1 MEISLDL
8 KERILN
14 RYKDDDEW
22 SRIIEVLDKNDKASE
37 DAANLP
43 FYRGTDR
50 LIWRIDDTTIDYI
63 FAPERLYISKAYV
76 KDFFDI
82 VYNKNGFIGRDRY
95 HKIITR

>member
-1 MEISLDL
+1 MEMSSDL

-50 LIWRIDDTTIDYI
+50 LI
-63 FAPERLYISKAYV
+63 
-76 KDFFDI
+76 
-82 VYNKNGFIGRDRY
+82 
-95 HKIITR
+95 

>member
-1 MEISLDL
+1 MSSDL

-14 RYKDDDEW
+14 GYKDDDEQ

-43 FYRGTDR
+43 FYHRTDR
-50 LIWRIDDTTIDYI
+50 LIWRIDDATIDYT
-63 FAPERLYISKAYV
+63 FAPERLCISKAYV

-82 VYNKNGFIGRDRY
+82 VYNKNDYIGRNRY
-95 HKIITR
+95 YKIITR